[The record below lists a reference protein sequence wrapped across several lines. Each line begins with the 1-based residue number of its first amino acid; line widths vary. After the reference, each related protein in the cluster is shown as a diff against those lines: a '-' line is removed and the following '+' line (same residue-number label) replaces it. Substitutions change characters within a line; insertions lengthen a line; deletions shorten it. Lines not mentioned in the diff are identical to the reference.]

1 MWTQEQLRYLTTEKV
16 IEECLALFQ
25 IKQNYERQNV
35 GPPAELLVDLEF
47 LNEEI
52 KTRFG
57 LNKII
62 LNCITAEFM
71 AHINFSMT

>member
-1 MWTQEQLRYLTTEKV
+1 MEKV

-25 IKQNYERQNV
+25 IKQHYERQNV
-35 GPPAELLVDLEF
+35 DPPAEPLADLER

-57 LNKII
+57 LIKII

-71 AHINFSMT
+71 AVA